1 MKKMVTFT
9 IDENILSNFNLFS
22 KENAINK
29 SVWVENKIK
38 ELLEEAENEKE
49 FKFDRRKI
57 RETNGN

>member
-38 ELLEEAENEKE
+38 ELLEEAENEKK

-57 RETNGN
+57 GKTNGG